1 VSRGEPLGTV
11 PEFLRSKKR
20 TLLFLRWV
28 VIVTASYLVLFD
40 RPLAGADPRVLAFI
54 AIFLTTN
61 LVASALPTRA
71 FESVWLRSTF
81 VLFDTCWISLGM
93 YLAGGHS
100 SELFLL
106 YFSVLFL
113 AALGENEAMIAGGC
127 ALIALLYLLFL
138 LRTQSLPQILKPSVL
153 LRFPFLVGIATFY
166 GYLVT
171 IAKQERRAAEMA
183 RARERFRTDLLAT
196 LTHDLQTP
204 LSAIAG
210 MADLLLADLETLD
223 EATRRNLTESIKKAA
238 TESSELVA
246 TFLAMASAEAGAKA
260 TPRQLVDLNAVVK
273 EALHHQRRAAAEKE
287 IRLEARLVEHLPA
300 ISGDRGHLHRAI
312 SNLLWNAVKFVP
324 VGGHVELATGM
335 DGSAVTVTVT
345 DNGPGIPAGVRQRLF
360 EPYVSEGEEAG
371 TGLGLFIV
379 RLIAEAHGGAVTLQS
394 QPGKGSRFTL
404 RFPIPAD
411 VPLTEPLLAR
421 GSTSS
426 ISMIAATPAR
436 ARLHS

>member
-1 VSRGEPLGTV
+1 
-11 PEFLRSKKR
+11 
-20 TLLFLRWV
+20 
-28 VIVTASYLVLFD
+28 
-40 RPLAGADPRVLAFI
+40 
-54 AIFLTTN
+54 
-61 LVASALPTRA
+61 
-71 FESVWLRSTF
+71 
-81 VLFDTCWISLGM
+81 
-93 YLAGGHS
+93 
-100 SELFLL
+100 
-106 YFSVLFL
+106 
-113 AALGENEAMIAGGC
+113 
-127 ALIALLYLLFL
+127 
-138 LRTQSLPQILKPSVL
+138 
-153 LRFPFLVGIATFY
+153 
-166 GYLVT
+166 LVT
-171 IAKQERRAAEMA
+171 IAKQERRSAEMA

-210 MADLLLADLETLD
+210 MADLLLADPETLD
-223 EATRRNLTESIKKAA
+223 DGARRNLSESIKKAA

-260 TPRQLVDLNAVVK
+260 NPRQLVDLNAVAK

-300 ISGDRGHLHRAI
+300 ISGDRGHLQRAI

-324 VGGHVELATGM
+324 VGGRVELSTGI
-335 DGSAVTVTVT
+335 DGSAVTVMVT

-360 EPYVSEGEEAG
+360 QPYVSEGEEGG

-379 RLIAEAHGGAVTLQS
+379 RLIGEAHGGAITLQS

-411 VPLTEPLLAR
+411 VPLTKPSLIRDA
-421 GSTSS
+421 TSS
-426 ISMIAATPAR
+426 ISRIEAAPAR